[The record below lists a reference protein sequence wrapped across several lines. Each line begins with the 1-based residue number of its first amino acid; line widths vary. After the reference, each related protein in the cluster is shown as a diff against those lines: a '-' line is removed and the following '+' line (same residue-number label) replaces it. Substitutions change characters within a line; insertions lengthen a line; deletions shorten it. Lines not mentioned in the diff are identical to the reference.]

1 LCLNPGRMATAE
13 CRRSRLHPAPG
24 WNPGSADD
32 RLEKMSRRSP
42 PNTKSRKV
50 SVAITINK
58 IPCIIEGIE
67 IDDPRA
73 APERHGK
80 RRLWHTIRGAKTGSY
95 LVPEWLELKGWL
107 DVELRAEASY
117 RHVSDRPERG

>member
-1 LCLNPGRMATAE
+1 
-13 CRRSRLHPAPG
+13 
-24 WNPGSADD
+24 
-32 RLEKMSRRSP
+32 MSRRS
-42 PNTKSRKV
+42 KAKQKHRDV

-58 IPCIIEGIE
+58 IPCIVEGIE
-67 IDDPRA
+67 IDDPNA
-73 APERHGK
+73 APDRHGR

-117 RHVSDRPERG
+117 RHFAGRPETD

>member
-1 LCLNPGRMATAE
+1 
-13 CRRSRLHPAPG
+13 
-24 WNPGSADD
+24 
-32 RLEKMSRRSP
+32 MSRRSP

-80 RRLWHTIRGAKTGSY
+80 RRLLHTIRCAKTGSY
-95 LVPEWLELKGWL
+95 LVPEWLDLKGGL
-107 DVELRAEASY
+107 DVELRAAAS
-117 RHVSDRPERG
+117 